1 MYHRALELDESR
13 RSEFLE
19 NSCSDDEALR
29 REVESL
35 LAHEKAA
42 EHFIESPAL
51 EMVGRLAA
59 KQPAIPVSEGKLIG
73 ATVSH
78 YRVIDKL
85 GGGGM
90 GVVYKAED
98 TRLHRFV
105 ALKFLPPDLAAD
117 PQALLRFQRE
127 AEAASALNHPN
138 ICTIHDIGGQDG
150 QTFIA
155 MEFLDGLTL
164 KHLIAG
170 KPLEIEGI
178 LDFGVQIGDALDAAH
193 ATGII
198 HRDIKPANIFVTS
211 RGLAKILDFGLA
223 KLSLK
228 SGAYADAN
236 ANAATIDSGPTS
248 TGTTMGTVA
257 YMSPEQVRAKQLDA
271 RTDLFSFG
279 VVLYEM
285 ATGALPFRGESTG
298 VIFDSILNRVPVPVV
313 RLNPDVVPELERII
327 DKCLEKDRELRYQN
341 AADVRTDLRRLKRD
355 SGSARV
361 TIGENPGAATGI
373 GKFWKAIVAAGV
385 ALALSV
391 GGYFYFNPTPKL
403 TDKDTIVL
411 ADFTNT
417 TGDTVFDGAL
427 RQGLSV
433 QLEQSPFLSI
443 MSDQQIQQTL
453 RLMGQPADAKL
464 TPAIARELC
473 QRTSSAA
480 VLDGSIAQIGT
491 QYLVTLKAVSCSS
504 GELLAST
511 EAQASDKNHVLDA
524 LDKATSEIRNKLGES
539 LSAVQKFDTPLEQAT
554 TPSLE
559 ALQAYSL
566 GRKASAAADWVAAVP
581 FFQRAIRLDPN
592 FAMAYA
598 RLGTSYANIGE
609 STLGAENTRK
619 AYELRG
625 RVSERERFYIESHYH
640 HLVIG
645 NQESARESYELW
657 AETYPRDWQPLPPLF
672 VIYGVLGQYEKSLAE
687 AREAFRLN
695 PGSGM
700 NAANIVV
707 SYLRLNRL
715 EEARNAAKEAQAKKL
730 DSPELRDFLYQLAFL
745 QNDAAGMAQQVAW
758 AADKPGVEDV
768 LLNYEADTAAYSAK
782 LREARE
788 LSRRAVASAQRAEEK
803 EVEASYEADAALREA
818 LFGNTVEAQQ
828 RAAAAL
834 VLSNGRGVQFGAALA
849 LAFAGDGV
857 RAQTLADDLDKRLP
871 EDTIVQFNFLPTIH
885 AQLALS
891 RNDSSKAV
899 EILQAAAPYELGAS
913 GLDPIYVRAE
923 AYLAA
928 HQGSEAAAE
937 FQKILD
943 HRGVVV
949 NDPIGALA
957 HLGLARAYVVQ
968 GDTAKAKAAYQDFLT
983 LWKNADPDIPILKR
997 AKAEYARRVL
1007 SSTLSRRVKVP
1018 LAPK

>member
-1 MYHRALELDESR
+1 VEPELWRRVEDLYHRALGLDESR

-19 NSCSDDEALR
+19 HSCGDDEALR

-51 EMVGRLAA
+51 EVLGQLAA
-59 KQPAIPVSEGKLIG
+59 NQPAITGSEAKLIG
-73 ATVSH
+73 TTVSH

-117 PQALLRFQRE
+117 PQALVRFQRE

-138 ICTIHDIGGQDG
+138 ICTIYDIGEQDG
-150 QTFIA
+150 KGFIA

-170 KPLEIEGI
+170 KPLETERI
-178 LDFGVQIGDALDAAH
+178 LDLGIQIADALDAAH
-193 ATGII
+193 ATGVI

-223 KLSLK
+223 KLSGK
-228 SGAYADAN
+228 PEGRVDAN
-236 ANAATIDSGPTS
+236 APTIEGEFHLTNP
-248 TGTTMGTVA
+248 GTAMGTVA
-257 YMSPEQVRAKQLDA
+257 YMSPEQVRVKQLDA

-298 VIFDSILNRVPVPVV
+298 VMFDSILNRAPVPVV
-313 RLNPDVVPELERII
+313 RLNPEVVPELERII

-341 AADVRTDLRRLKRD
+341 AADVKTDLRRLKRD

-361 TIGENPGAATGI
+361 TIGETSGAATGI
-373 GKFWKAIVAAGV
+373 GKFWKAVAAAGV

-391 GGYFYFNPTPKL
+391 GGYFYFHPEPKL

-417 TGDTVFDGAL
+417 TGDPVFDGAL
-427 RQGLSV
+427 RQGLSI

-443 MSDQQIQQTL
+443 MSDQQVQQAL
-453 RLMGQPADAKL
+453 RLMGQPVDAKL
-464 TPAIARELC
+464 TPEIARELC

-480 VLDGSIAQIGT
+480 LLDGSIAQIGM
-491 QYLVTLKAVSCSS
+491 QYLVTLRAVSCSS

-511 EAQASDKNHVLDA
+511 EAKAGDKNHVLDA

-539 LSAVQKFDTPLEQAT
+539 LSAVEKFDTPLEQAT

-566 GRKASAAADWVAAVP
+566 GRKAMAGADWFAAVP
-581 FFQRAIRLDPN
+581 FFQRAVRLDPN

-598 RLGTSYANIGE
+598 RLGTSYGNLGE
-609 STLGAENTRK
+609 TELWAEYTQR
-619 AYELRG
+619 AYELREP
-625 RVSERERFYIESHYH
+625 VSGPEKFYIESHYYQG
-640 HLVIG
+640 VTG
-645 NQESARESYELW
+645 NLESARQSYELW
-657 AETYPRDWQPLPPLF
+657 AETYPRDWQPFPPLY
-672 VIYGVLGQYEKSLAE
+672 VIYGELGQYEKSLAE
-687 AREAFRLN
+687 AREAFRRN

-700 NAANIVV
+700 IAANLVG
-707 SYLRLNRL
+707 SYLRRNRL
-715 EEARNAAKEAQAKKL
+715 EEARNAAEEAHAKKL
-730 DSPELRDFLYQLAFL
+730 DSTELRDFLYRLAFL

-758 AADKPGVEDV
+758 AAGKPGVEDV
-768 LLNYEADTAAYSAK
+768 LLNREAETAAYYGK
-782 LREARE
+782 LGEARE
-788 LSRRAVASAQRAEEK
+788 LSRRAVASAQQADEK
-803 EVEASYEADAALREA
+803 EVEASYETGAALWEA
-818 LFGNTVEAQQ
+818 FFGNTVEAQQ

-834 VLSNGRGVQFGAALA
+834 ILSNGSGVQFGAALA
-849 LAFAGDGV
+849 LAFAADAV
-857 RAQTLADDLDKRLP
+857 RTQTLADDLNKRFP

-885 AQLALS
+885 AQLALG
-891 RNDSSKAV
+891 RHDASKAV
-899 EILQAAAPYELGAS
+899 DDLLTAAPYELSWAGA
-913 GLDPIYVRAE
+913 LYPVYVRGE

-937 FQKILD
+937 FQKLLD

-949 NDPIGALA
+949 NEPIGALA
-957 HLGLARAYVVQ
+957 HLGLARAYVML

-983 LWKNADPDIPILKR
+983 LWKDADPDIPILKQ
-997 AKAEYARRVL
+997 AKAEYARL
-1007 SSTLSRRVKVP
+1007 Q
-1018 LAPK
+1018 